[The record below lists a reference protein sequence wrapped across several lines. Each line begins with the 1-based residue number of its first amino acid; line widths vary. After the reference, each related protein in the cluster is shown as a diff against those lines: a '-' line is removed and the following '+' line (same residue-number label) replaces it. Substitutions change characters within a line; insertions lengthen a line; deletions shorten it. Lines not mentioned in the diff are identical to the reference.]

1 MRLTSILLIGSIA
14 LSACG
19 GKPKSKF
26 KRYNG
31 PQVTQI
37 LLDKSDREM
46 YLLHNNKVLKKYS
59 VDLGFAPAG
68 HKAIEGDGRTPEGV
82 YRVNRRNPNSR
93 FHLSIGISYPN
104 NQDRAKANAL
114 GKSPGGDIF
123 IHGGPRLAINKGKKD
138 WTAGCISVTNKE
150 IEVIYAMVQDG
161 TPIYIKP

>member
-1 MRLTSILLIGSIA
+1 MRLTYLMLIGSIA

-19 GKPKSKF
+19 TTSKSKF
-26 KRYNG
+26 KLYNG

-37 LLDKSDREM
+37 LLDKSKREL
-46 YLLHNNKVLKKYS
+46 YLLNNNTVLEKYS
-59 VDLGFAPAG
+59 VDLGFAPVG

-104 NQDRAKANAL
+104 NQDRAKAKAL

-123 IHGGPRLAINKGKKD
+123 IHGGPRLAINRGKRD

-161 TPIYIKP
+161 TPIFIKP